1 MEALMA
7 GRVSPVSAVGSLLK
21 QFREAKR
28 PRRPKREIA
37 AGHLALVRRC
47 ACLACD
53 NDNGCEAAHLR
64 INTGAGTG
72 LKPGDRWALPL
83 CSACHR
89 LQHAIGEVTFWRGL
103 DLDPVGVAVAL
114 FAKSGDLAAMRELV
128 FAARERRK

>member
-1 MEALMA
+1 MA
-7 GRVSPVSAVGSLLK
+7 GRIAPISSVGSLLK

-28 PRRPKREIA
+28 PRRPKRELA
-37 AGHLALVRRC
+37 AGHLALIRRLPC
-47 ACLACD
+47 ISCD
-53 NDNGCEAAHLR
+53 NDSGCEAAHLR

-83 CSACHR
+83 CHTCHVK
-89 LQHAIGEVTFWRGL
+89 QHAIGEHAFWDAL

-114 FAKSGDLAAMRELV
+114 HAKSGDLAAMRELV

>member
-1 MEALMA
+1 MRA
-7 GRVSPVSAVGSLLK
+7 GRVSKVSAVGSLLK

-28 PRRPKREIA
+28 PRRPKRELA
-37 AGHLALVRRC
+37 AGHLALVRRLPC
-47 ACLACD
+47 ISCD
-53 NDNGCEAAHLR
+53 ADPAGEAAHLR
-64 INTGAGTG
+64 IGTSAGTG

-83 CSACHR
+83 CHVCHMQ
-89 LQHAIGEVTFWRGL
+89 QHAIGEVTFWRGL

>member
-1 MEALMA
+1 MRA
-7 GRVSPVSAVGSLLK
+7 GRVSKVSAVGSLLK
-21 QFREAKR
+21 QMRESKHG
-28 PRRPKREIA
+28 RRPKREIA

-53 NDNGCEAAHLR
+53 NDSGCEAAHLR
-64 INTGAGTG
+64 LNHRGATS

-83 CSACHR
+83 CRACHER
-89 LQHAIGEVTFWRGL
+89 QHAEGELTFWRGL